1 MTSETIVNLVSQ
13 ATGPLSAVILYWGS
27 FGVKWE
33 RRTIKGTSPR
43 ELSIEFW
50 QKHLGWSG
58 CVLAVIAILSQ
69 TYLTLF
75 RRG

>member
-1 MTSETIVNLVSQ
+1 MTSETIVNLISQ
-13 ATGPLSAVILYWGS
+13 TTGLLSAVILYWGS

-50 QKHLGWSG
+50 QKHLGWQWLRFG
-58 CVLAVIAILSQ
+58 CHCEFSAR
-69 TYLTLF
+69 LT
-75 RRG
+75 